1 MNNKV
6 VRFLEEPAVLSF
18 RNQLLIILCLIA
30 TLVLT
35 WAFRVESKE
44 VLSTSNQAHWG
55 DRQYAHLWV
64 SREGV
69 VTGARIEDNRMVFER
84 GPLPG
89 GFQETSIVVARPAK
103 LPDFV
108 WAADRD
114 ANYVAWADGGKISI
128 AKLDFARES
137 VEASSSVPLK
147 QVRGLNILNS
157 ELVQAILSD
166 GSVRVW
172 NVARQEL
179 VEEPRIQ
186 FSGLEQVA
194 GFGEY
199 LGGASAKRLTLFR
212 TVDGVPRMIDQADAP
227 AAKFRLVI
235 PGAGQIAAL
244 WSGGIVARGLKI
256 NTPGPVRAAALT
268 PDNALAVAGDFQ
280 NILHC
285 TPQECRAIAPVDSIS
300 VLVSNDRFLAYSG
313 EQGTGVRPFVLDRIF
328 TRQGQVA
335 LWIGGGMLALVCLLL
350 LTGLVLRMMAMA
362 IEEKRNR
369 LGKLPT
375 QFPLPGGLLQAF
387 VQGRVVL
394 WAGSGISA
402 QVGLPTRTEFVR
414 RLIDTAETEHWIDK
428 SGGELLMANVDKG
441 RGEECVA
448 AVVKRLGGGR
458 NMDLQSCFRMMY
470 RRICLMT
477 PMFES
482 LNKLPFSAAITTNY
496 DTTLERMGPR
506 WQNAVI
512 PIPYNPLVAMK
523 DQQFFLWK
531 LYGDMQGQAP
541 LILSRLELADTLAKI
556 SVMPDVVD
564 RLSRTK
570 TFFFIGASLE
580 GLIADLRM
588 LGFKAQRGEK
598 HYAFAT
604 ACGNGWKKQAE
615 CLREEFGVEVAVV
628 AENVVE
634 RALPELL
641 QHLVETL
648 AHVQARRSSQSP
660 GTKVRAVG

>member
-1 MNNKV
+1 
-6 VRFLEEPAVLSF
+6 
-18 RNQLLIILCLIA
+18 
-30 TLVLT
+30 
-35 WAFRVESKE
+35 
-44 VLSTSNQAHWG
+44 
-55 DRQYAHLWV
+55 
-64 SREGV
+64 
-69 VTGARIEDNRMVFER
+69 
-84 GPLPG
+84 
-89 GFQETSIVVARPAK
+89 
-103 LPDFV
+103 
-108 WAADRD
+108 
-114 ANYVAWADGGKISI
+114 
-128 AKLDFARES
+128 
-137 VEASSSVPLK
+137 
-147 QVRGLNILNS
+147 
-157 ELVQAILSD
+157 
-166 GSVRVW
+166 
-172 NVARQEL
+172 
-179 VEEPRIQ
+179 
-186 FSGLEQVA
+186 
-194 GFGEY
+194 
-199 LGGASAKRLTLFR
+199 
-212 TVDGVPRMIDQADAP
+212 
-227 AAKFRLVI
+227 
-235 PGAGQIAAL
+235 
-244 WSGGIVARGLKI
+244 
-256 NTPGPVRAAALT
+256 
-268 PDNALAVAGDFQ
+268 
-280 NILHC
+280 
-285 TPQECRAIAPVDSIS
+285 
-300 VLVSNDRFLAYSG
+300 
-313 EQGTGVRPFVLDRIF
+313 
-328 TRQGQVA
+328 
-335 LWIGGGMLALVCLLL
+335 
-350 LTGLVLRMMAMA
+350 
-362 IEEKRNR
+362 
-369 LGKLPT
+369 
-375 QFPLPGGLLQAF
+375 
-387 VQGRVVL
+387 
-394 WAGSGISA
+394 
-402 QVGLPTRTEFVR
+402 VGLPTRTEFVR